1 MKTDWKKYFPLDRPR
16 AEQERAIEYILDQLY
31 VKNKDYVTAELGT
44 GVGKSAIAVT
54 LARWV
59 RDNIGDGDNSS
70 YVLTSQKVLQDQY
83 ASEFRQYASDL
94 RSSSNFT
101 CVSLP
106 SQTCGD
112 VLRLRR
118 AFRNI
123 VDVMKLVPCEECEKT
138 VGCPY
143 GIAKQQFKDAILGIT
158 NYSYLL
164 SETVYAGGL
173 QPREMLILD
182 EAHNIESEV
191 RRWGSIEIGEYDAG
205 HTLKVDF
212 PDDISDDA
220 TFIMWVA
227 EKYVPALDVH
237 VAKLLSKMRMA
248 FKKQRYDQ
256 VGKISQEY
264 TMFDKHKCQVNRY
277 FEELGGPMNDYVL
290 VRDGVPGKRKVTF
303 KPLDVGTQARMLL
316 YTMGRKRVLM
326 SATILDQRTFERSAG
341 IPQETS
347 SFMSIPSP
355 FAASAFGIVYDPIGK
370 MSKAQAKLTERA
382 LLEKVKS
389 ILQKHPD
396 LKGIIHTANYDTAK
410 MIGKIGDR
418 RLLVQASAD
427 DRDKILNIHL
437 NTSVPTLIVS
447 PSMMEGLDLKDD
459 LGRLQI
465 ICKVPFPYIGDP
477 VVKIKMERDPQW
489 YAWCTARAIVQSIG
503 RSVRNPNDWTHTY
516 ILDECFKDFYR
527 RWHKLFPANFSQMKM
542 P

>member
-1 MKTDWKKYFPLDRPR
+1 MKNDWRKYFPLPSPRP
-16 AEQERAIEYILDQLY
+16 EQEKAIDFIINQLY
-31 VKNKDYVTAELGT
+31 VQNKDYVTAELGT

-59 RDNIGDGDNSS
+59 HENIGDGDNSS

-83 ASEFRQYASDL
+83 ATEFSQYACDL

-101 CVSLP
+101 CLMLP

-118 AFRNI
+118 AFAGLA
-123 VDVMKLVPCEECEKT
+123 DVMKLVPCKECEAT
-138 VGCPY
+138 NGCPY
-143 GIAKQQFKDAILGIT
+143 AVAKQRFKDSMLGIT

-173 QPREMLILD
+173 QPRELLILD

-191 RRWGSIEIGEYDAG
+191 RRWGSIEISEYDAK
-205 HTLKVDF
+205 HTLRVEF
-212 PDDISDDA
+212 PADISDDA
-220 TFIMWVA
+220 AFIMWVA
-227 EKYVPALDVH
+227 ETYVPALDVYI
-237 VAKLLSKMRMA
+237 AKLLSKMRGA
-248 FKKQRYDQ
+248 FKKKKYD
-256 VGKISQEY
+256 VIGKMSQEY
-264 TMFDKHKCQVNRY
+264 TFLDKHKCQINRY
-277 FEELGGPMNDYVL
+277 FEELGGAMNDYVV
-290 VRDGVPGKRKVTF
+290 VREGVPGKRKITF
-303 KPLDVGTQARMLL
+303 KPLEIGAQARMLL

-326 SATILDQRTFERSAG
+326 SATILDEKVFTRSAG
-341 IPQETS
+341 VPQETS
-347 SFMSIPSP
+347 TAISIPSP
-355 FAASAFGIVYDPIGK
+355 FPASAFGITYDPIGK
-370 MSKAQAKLTERA
+370 MSKAQAQLTEKH
-382 LLEKVKS
+382 LLNKVRS
-389 ILQKHPD
+389 ILAKHPNA
-396 LKGIIHTANYDTAK
+396 KGIIHTANYDTAK
-410 MIGKIGDR
+410 MIGKINDK
-418 RLLVQASAD
+418 RLLVQGNAD

-477 VVKIKMERDPQW
+477 VVKIKMDRDPQW

-503 RSVRNPNDWTHTY
+503 RSVRNSTDWTSTY

-527 RWHKLFPANFSQMKM
+527 RWNKFFPPHFSQMKM